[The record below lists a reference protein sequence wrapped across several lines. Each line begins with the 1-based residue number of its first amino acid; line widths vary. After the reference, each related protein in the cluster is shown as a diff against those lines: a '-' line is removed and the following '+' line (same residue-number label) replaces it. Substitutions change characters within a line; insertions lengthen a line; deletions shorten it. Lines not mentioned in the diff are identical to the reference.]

1 MSKKNQPLN
10 HQLIQA
16 LDLCLKLAS
25 IITPRLQ
32 GKAPSR
38 NNWQHES
45 SLSQSALIQRVS
57 FGRCQGLQ
65 PLPITIS
72 GNITVALAGS
82 RGGAT

>member
-16 LDLCLKLAS
+16 LDLCFKLAS
-25 IITPRLQ
+25 TIAPLLQ
-32 GKAPSR
+32 GNAPSR
-38 NNWQHES
+38 HNWQHES
-45 SLSQSALIQRVS
+45 SLSQSALIQRAN
-57 FGRCQGLQ
+57 FGRCQGLE

>member
-16 LDLCLKLAS
+16 LDLCFKLGS
-25 IITPRLQ
+25 TITPLLQ
-32 GKAPSR
+32 SKAPSR
-38 NNWQHES
+38 HNWQHKS
-45 SLSQSALIQRVS
+45 SLSQSALIQRVN
-57 FGRCQGLQ
+57 FGRCQGLE

-72 GNITVALAGS
+72 GNITVALAAS

>member
-1 MSKKNQPLN
+1 MPNKNQPLN

-25 IITPRLQ
+25 TITPLLQ
-32 GKAPSR
+32 GKTPSR
-38 NNWQHES
+38 DHWQHES
-45 SLSQSALIQRVS
+45 SLSQSALIQRVN
-57 FGRCQGLQ
+57 FGRCQG
-65 PLPITIS
+65 PDTRTNTIT